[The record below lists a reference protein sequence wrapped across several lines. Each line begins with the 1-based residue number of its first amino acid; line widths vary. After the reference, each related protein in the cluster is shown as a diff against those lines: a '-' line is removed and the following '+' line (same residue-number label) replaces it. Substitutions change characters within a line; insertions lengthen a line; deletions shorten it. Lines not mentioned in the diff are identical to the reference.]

1 MTAAP
6 TVVVMGVSGS
16 GKSTVGEAL
25 AVRLAVPYADAD
37 DFHSPANRAKMSAG
51 TPLTDEDRWPWLEAV
66 GAWMGEQVATGSV
79 VACSALRTAYRDV
92 LRRFVPSTYFV
103 HLYGPPD
110 VIRARFAERKGHFM
124 PEELIES
131 QYATLEQLGPNE
143 RGITLD
149 FALPVGDI
157 VAAVVTDLQR

>member
-66 GAWMGEQVATGSV
+66 GTWMGEQVATGSV

-92 LRRFVPSTYFV
+92 LRSFVPTAYFV
-103 HLYGPPD
+103 HLYGPPE
-110 VIRARFAERKGHFM
+110 VVRARFAERKGHFM
-124 PEELIES
+124 PEKLIES

-157 VAAVVTDLQR
+157 VAAVVADLQR